1 MTYYGT
7 QRNWWTRLI
16 RLLIT
21 LHTITQH
28 TMPVYDANRAQL
40 QTNHHMMMGLG
51 GGAKHASQNE
61 RSANKKEWSEQEP
74 PSHNG
79 GYHMYMY
86 TRVPAYGPRRPC
98 RCDIGAIIGADIGGR
113 TVPLARNSR
122 YRY

>member
-51 GGAKHASQNE
+51 GGAKHASSTLKRTILFITEAIDAPCFAQRGPTGASQTVFDGE
-61 RSANKKEWSEQEP
+61 IAFQGRFRS
-74 PSHNG
+74 
-79 GYHMYMY
+79 
-86 TRVPAYGPRRPC
+86 
-98 RCDIGAIIGADIGGR
+98 
-113 TVPLARNSR
+113 
-122 YRY
+122 

>member
-51 GGAKHASQNE
+51 GGAKHAS
-61 RSANKKEWSEQEP
+61 
-74 PSHNG
+74 NG
-79 GYHMYMY
+79 GQLREEFNPEYFKKLAAAKRAAAAMGTSPSS
-86 TRVPAYGPRRPC
+86 TRVRWWKRSRPRLHL
-98 RCDIGAIIGADIGGR
+98 G
-113 TVPLARNSR
+113 
-122 YRY
+122 